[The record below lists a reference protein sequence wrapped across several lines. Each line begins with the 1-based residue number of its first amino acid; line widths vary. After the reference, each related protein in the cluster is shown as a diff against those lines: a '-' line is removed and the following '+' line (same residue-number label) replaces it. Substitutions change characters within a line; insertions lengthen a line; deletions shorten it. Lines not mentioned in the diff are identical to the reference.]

1 MLLHSESI
9 ENRLILKENE
19 LENTIIDLSESLKW
33 RKKYFDALKGE
44 EIATKIMT
52 KQIEI
57 LGQESESSKNFQ
69 KIEKRKNLELMNQ
82 MKENLHENFELKKV
96 IKKSESLRIDNENL
110 NMLYLTVKMEV
121 EESVNQITDLKMK
134 LNALEKRK
142 KILEMENLNNIDRLK
157 SKNNDDIEKEKE
169 KERERELFAE
179 RLAVVRR

>member
-19 LENTIIDLSESLKW
+19 LENTIKDISKSLKW

-52 KQIEI
+52 NQIET
-57 LGQESESSKNFQ
+57 LGQELESSKNLQ
-69 KIEKRKNLELMNQ
+69 KIEKTKNLEVMNE
-82 MKENLHENFELKKV
+82 MKKKSHENFELKKV
-96 IKKSESLRIDNENL
+96 IKKSESFCIDNENL

-121 EESVNQITDLKMK
+121 EESVNQMTDLKTK
-134 LNALEKRK
+134 INALEKTK
-142 KILEMENLNNIDRLK
+142 KILETENLNYVISLQ